1 MSVATETET
10 RSYVLEVVA
19 AIRYTV
25 SRLEDDCN
33 LDNDT
38 FNLVRQGH

>member
-1 MSVATETET
+1 MSVGTETET
-10 RSYVLEVVA
+10 PSYVRGVVA

-25 SRLEDDCN
+25 WRLEDGCK
-33 LDNDT
+33 LDSDT